1 MSKRGNTQKSIQRHR
16 INLIIIMERNYEREK
31 YYQENDL
38 ETRTEVTPDGFH
50 QMWGVKYNHVHNDA
64 MDTIHA

>member
-1 MSKRGNTQKSIQRHR
+1 
-16 INLIIIMERNYEREK
+16 MERNYEREK

-50 QMWGVKYNHVHNDA
+50 HMWGVKYNHVHNDA
-64 MDTIHA
+64 MDMIHA

>member
-1 MSKRGNTQKSIQRHR
+1 
-16 INLIIIMERNYEREK
+16 MERNYEREK

-50 QMWGVKYNHVHNDA
+50 HWDYIYNHVHNDA
-64 MDTIHA
+64 MDMIHA